1 VKNAKKKKKFWH
13 DGLMC
18 QDPST
23 QGAEAGGSEFKASLG
38 PYPKINIFLLFKGKT
53 TTTFNL

>member
-1 VKNAKKKKKFWH
+1 MQKKKKKFWH